1 MDDAPAETTPKD
13 PPVNEP
19 PRPEDLGYHG
29 QSEAERHS
37 SKGHHPQGN
46 HPDGHQQ
53 QYAPAPFPAMTAFQ
67 AMSGLSPNSSRS
79 GPKLPFVQPSSYLR
93 PKTRGPPVPPVPT
106 PMSPIDEEQ
115 MQGLVS
121 DTSIVTGHS
130 CRCRSRRIDTH
141 LANPDLLERPA

>member
-1 MDDAPAETTPKD
+1 MDDVPAETTPTPKD
-13 PPVNEP
+13 PPAYE
-19 PRPEDLGYHG
+19 PRPEYLGYHG
-29 QSEAERHS
+29 QSEAEQRH
-37 SKGHHPQGN
+37 SKGHHHQPQGNQPQGNQPQGN
-46 HPDGHQQ
+46 HPEGHQ

-93 PKTRGPPVPPVPT
+93 PKTRGPPVPPAAPT

-121 DTSIVTGHS
+121 DTSIVTHCFFFPS
-130 CRCRSRRIDTH
+130 VS
-141 LANPDLLERPA
+141 